1 MGVVWQSVIPF
12 VMGAGGDMKL
22 RYLLLLLAVLACT
35 SIFIGVEDLSP
46 LDIFH
51 LNKEQAGTLFD
62 SRSPRLVSIII
73 AGMSLSI
80 CGLIMRQISRN
91 KFVSPTTAGTMD
103 WARLGIL
110 ISLMLFTSASPLVKM
125 SIAFVFALAGNFL
138 FMKILERIK
147 FNDAIFIPLVGLMLG
162 NIVSSVATFIAYKY
176 DLIQNLSSWSQGDF
190 SLVVKGRYELLYLSI
205 PLLIIAYVYA
215 DKFTVAGMGESFSV
229 NLGLKYKRVV
239 NIGLIIVSLIASL
252 VILTVGMLP
261 FLGLIIPNMVS
272 IYKGDNLRKRLPHTA
287 LLGAVFVLFCDILG
301 RVIIFPYEISI
312 GLMVGVIGAGIFL
325 YMLLR
330 RKAYES

>member
-1 MGVVWQSVIPF
+1 
-12 VMGAGGDMKL
+12 MKL
-22 RYLLLLLAVLACT
+22 RYLFFLLIILAVT
-35 SIFIGVEDLSP
+35 SVFIGVEDLSP
-46 LDIFH
+46 LDLFD
-51 LNKEQAGTLFD
+51 LSKEEASTLFA
-62 SRSPRLVSIII
+62 SRLPRLISILI
-73 AGMSLSI
+73 AGMSMSI
-80 CGLIMRQISRN
+80 CGLIMQQITRN

-110 ISLMLFTSASPLVKM
+110 ISLLLFTSASPLMKM
-125 SIAFVFALAGNFL
+125 LIAFVFALVGNFL

-147 FNDAIFIPLVGLMLG
+147 FNDTIFIPLVGLMLG
-162 NIVSSVATFIAYKY
+162 NIVSSIATFIAYKY
-176 DLIQNLSSWSQGDF
+176 DLIQNVSSWLQGDF

-205 PLLIIAYVYA
+205 PLVIIAYVYA

-239 NIGLIIVSLIASL
+239 NIGLIIVSLITSL

-261 FLGLIIPNMVS
+261 FLGLITPNIVS
-272 IYKGDNLRKRLPHTA
+272 IYRGDNLKNSLPHTA

-312 GLMVGVIGAGIFL
+312 GLMVGIIGSGIFL
-325 YMLLR
+325 FMLLR
-330 RKAYES
+330 RKAYA

>member
-1 MGVVWQSVIPF
+1 
-12 VMGAGGDMKL
+12 MKL

-62 SRSPRLVSIII
+62 SRLPRLVSIII

-80 CGLIMRQISRN
+80 CGLIMQQISRN

-162 NIVSSVATFIAYKY
+162 NIVSSIATFIAYKY
-176 DLIQNLSSWSQGDF
+176 DLIQNLSSWLQGDF

-239 NIGLIIVSLIASL
+239 NLGLIIVSLIASL

-272 IYKGDNLRKRLPHTA
+272 IYKGDNLRSSLPHTA

-312 GLMVGVIGAGIFL
+312 GLMVGVIGSGIFL

>member
-1 MGVVWQSVIPF
+1 
-12 VMGAGGDMKL
+12 MKL

-62 SRSPRLVSIII
+62 SRLPRLVSIII

-80 CGLIMRQISRN
+80 CGLIMQQISRN

-125 SIAFVFALAGNFL
+125 SIAFIFALAGNFL

-162 NIVSSVATFIAYKY
+162 NIVSSIATFIAYKY
-176 DLIQNLSSWSQGDF
+176 DLIQNLSSWLQGDF

-205 PLLIIAYVYA
+205 PLVIIAYVYA

-272 IYKGDNLRKRLPHTA
+272 IYKGDNLRSSLPHTA

-312 GLMVGVIGAGIFL
+312 GLMVGVIGSGIFL

>member
-1 MGVVWQSVIPF
+1 
-12 VMGAGGDMKL
+12 MKL

-62 SRSPRLVSIII
+62 SRLPRLVSIVI

-80 CGLIMRQISRN
+80 CGLIMQQISRN

-125 SIAFVFALAGNFL
+125 SIAFIFALAGNFL

-162 NIVSSVATFIAYKY
+162 NIVSSIATFIAYKY
-176 DLIQNLSSWSQGDF
+176 DLIQNLSSWLQGDF

-205 PLLIIAYVYA
+205 PLVIIAYVYA

-272 IYKGDNLRKRLPHTA
+272 IYKGDNLRSSLPHTA

-312 GLMVGVIGAGIFL
+312 GLMVGVIGSGIFL

>member
-1 MGVVWQSVIPF
+1 
-12 VMGAGGDMKL
+12 MKL
-22 RYLLLLLAVLACT
+22 RYLFFLLIILAVT
-35 SIFIGVEDLSP
+35 SVFIGVEDLSP
-46 LDIFH
+46 LDLFD
-51 LNKEQAGTLFD
+51 LSKEEASTLFA
-62 SRSPRLVSIII
+62 SRLPRLISILI
-73 AGMSLSI
+73 AGMSMSI
-80 CGLIMRQISRN
+80 CGLIMQQITRN

-110 ISLMLFTSASPLVKM
+110 ISLLLFTSASPLMKM
-125 SIAFVFALAGNFL
+125 LIAFVFALIGNFL

-147 FNDAIFIPLVGLMLG
+147 FNDTIFIPLVGLMLG
-162 NIVSSVATFIAYKY
+162 NIVSSIATFIAYKY
-176 DLIQNLSSWSQGDF
+176 DLIQNVSSWLQGDF

-205 PLLIIAYVYA
+205 PLVIIAYVYA

-239 NIGLIIVSLIASL
+239 NIGLILVSLITSL

-261 FLGLIIPNMVS
+261 FLGLIIPNIVS
-272 IYKGDNLRKRLPHTA
+272 IYRGDNLKNSLPHTA

-312 GLMVGVIGAGIFL
+312 GLMVGIIGSGIFL
-325 YMLLR
+325 FMLLR
-330 RKAYES
+330 RKAYA

>member
-1 MGVVWQSVIPF
+1 
-12 VMGAGGDMKL
+12 MKL

-62 SRSPRLVSIII
+62 SRLPRLVSIII

-80 CGLIMRQISRN
+80 CGLIMQQISRN

-162 NIVSSVATFIAYKY
+162 NIVSSIATFIAYKY
-176 DLIQNLSSWSQGDF
+176 DLIQNLSSWLQGDF

-205 PLLIIAYVYA
+205 PLVIIAYVYA

-272 IYKGDNLRKRLPHTA
+272 IYKGDNLRSSLPHTA

-301 RVIIFPYEISI
+301 RLIIFPYEISI
-312 GLMVGVIGAGIFL
+312 GLMVGVIGSGIFL
-325 YMLLR
+325 FMLLR